1 MSRPF
6 MASLTLSALFQHS
19 SHSSCQC
26 AHPYFPCILLREKTT
41 SPHLRR
47 TCVSAI
53 FSKHLISEQANCT
66 SPLIRSCDTVMTRKA
81 PFWVPSCLHG
91 SRHGISPLCSASSSL
106 TQTTHRVLLYWARE
120 PHSSLVFNPGACCP
134 LSTAPKLSS
143 AFQSS

>member
-1 MSRPF
+1 MSRAF
-6 MASLTLSALFQHS
+6 MASLMLSALFQHS

-66 SPLIRSCDTVMTRKA
+66 SPLICSCDTVMTRKA

-91 SRHGISPLCSASSSL
+91 SSHGISPLCSASSSL
-106 TQTTHRVLLYWARE
+106 TQTTQSPALLARE